1 MTSAKIRSVHHGQT
15 CRPTIRHLSFRAT
28 LALAAGMSALAAA
41 NAQVSSATS
50 NTQEVP
56 FTVARGSATFASS
69 GNSGTVTQTTRR
81 AVLDWSRILLQAGE
95 TLNFVQPDSQ
105 SITLNRS
112 SGSAAF
118 QIDGTINANGQVW
131 LLNPNGTVIGAT
143 GRVNA
148 AGFLATT
155 ANIDADAFM
164 DSTGRFV
171 FSGATEA
178 AITNYGQINVP
189 SGYAVL
195 AGRNVANISSSATN
209 EALIS
214 ARLGKVALGGGRDFT
229 IDFAGNG
236 LVSFLVA
243 DPASAT
249 VSNFSNSVSNSGR
262 ILADGGTILMTVR
275 SAVDIIGNVINNK
288 GIVQAQTVNNNGGV
302 ITLDA
307 GPRGQIFVDSSSSGN
322 TSVGGVI
329 DATGAGGVNG
339 GNITLVADALYIGAA
354 SKIDVSGE
362 SGGTINLVLPVNS
375 VSATDSV
382 PPNQNARTELNIA
395 SGAQL
400 LANAGTNGTGGK
412 INLRGDLANS
422 QSLMRISG
430 ILQAD
435 GGTSGGD
442 GGTIDIQAY
451 RLEQRM
457 EASARAKAASGLAG
471 NINITSASIDVLGM
485 TPLSL
490 GDDTVAA
497 NVPLGFSF
505 NYNGQDY
512 NSVDVSSNG
521 FLTFGSLNGNSYCCN
536 GLPLDNAGTPRNSV
550 FALWNDLID
559 LTNPYYTTIVL
570 PDGSKRFILGYYGTR
585 EFYNS
590 SSNSFE
596 IVLDQNGRIQFNYG
610 DIKILN
616 HSVTAG
622 VTRTGPTEFTELFRG
637 TQDATT
643 GLLDTSLLAGF
654 ANKSFEYNNGAF
666 QLLSSVPMVPKGNT
680 KILASQVETWL
691 NSGTNVTLRAQNQ
704 TSTTTGGTATT
715 VGTATTGAT
724 STVDGNVTIY
734 AFNNKSAGP
743 LTKLSLGATGD
754 VVIASGVDITAQSGL
769 SVALQSDSN
778 QNGSGSVKLAGT
790 INTGETAQTGNAASI
805 LINGNV
811 KLGGN
816 SALVSQGAIVVTG
829 DIRRDASSSTPINLA
844 IKAGALSSGSIDLG
858 QTGQLDLTPIGI
870 TGRDSEIKGAIVA
883 ASLTKSGNGPLS
895 LFGDN
900 VGLGAIT
907 IRNGTLWVAPTSNL
921 GTGTLTLGDSTLVDS
936 NGNGERI
943 LRLAAPQ
950 DIEISQPITLAGN
963 SRIEAAGRLTLSGA
977 INGNHGLTVYG
988 KSDITLNAAIG
999 VSSPLATFTSYSE
1012 KTLTLGSGATIKTVG
1027 DIKITAARRFVNT
1040 ATDVAPLKPGTRWL
1054 IGSGNTN
1061 PFGGDTPDVIGGL
1074 LHDFRVYG
1082 LSQEQ
1087 ALGSVP
1093 LPVLP
1098 SGNGLAYSL
1107 QPSLSLSV
1115 TGGITKTYDGST
1127 AIPTGPI
1134 TFVGNGLLAN
1144 DQFTVSNVTGS
1155 FASADA
1161 GTHAIS
1167 FPGLVISTTDSSGK
1181 PVFGYQIDASGIIG
1195 SITPATL
1202 AIIADALSIVYG
1214 TAVPALTFTS
1224 RGFVGTDSASL
1235 LTGSLSR
1242 APGLD
1247 AGRYAIGLGTL
1258 SAGRNYNINF
1268 TGADLVI
1275 NQRALS
1281 AALAGSISRIYDG
1294 TAFATLA
1301 ANNYVLTGFV
1311 DGEGASVTRT
1321 QGVYDSKDVGTGK
1334 TVTVSLQSGDL
1345 TANGATRLSNYILP
1359 TTATGNIGS
1368 ITPATLAIIADALSI
1383 VYGTAVPAL
1392 TFTSRGFVGT
1402 DSASLLTGSL
1412 SRAPGLDAG
1421 RYAIG
1426 LGTLSAGRNYNIN
1439 FTGADLVI
1447 NPSVTSVVASVT
1459 SSVTAPKVPTPVT
1472 PVAAPAP
1479 KAPTPVAAP
1488 TPAPASAPAPARSTP
1503 APAAPAPAAPAASA
1517 PAPAPASTP
1526 ASAPAPAPAPA
1537 PEPAPA
1543 PAPAPEPAPAP
1554 APAPE
1559 PAPATPAPSTPPAPA
1574 PAAASPPASGQPA
1587 PPAVEAPVAIAS
1599 APPPVAVVAVA
1610 AQQVDSSPP
1619 SPVATQPDPAPAD
1632 PADESDPV
1640 LQLASGPTEIT
1651 AAVSQTKG
1659 ALQQLSPEI
1668 FMTTRVTPKPAL
1680 KSIGTP
1686 RYSMLGL
1693 SM

>member
-1 MTSAKIRSVHHGQT
+1 M
-15 CRPTIRHLSFRAT
+15 P
-28 LALAAGMSALAAA
+28 ALAAA
-41 NAQVSSATS
+41 NAQGTPATS

-56 FTVARGSATFASS
+56 FTVAGGSATFASS

-155 ANIDADAFM
+155 AVIDADAFM

-262 ILADGGTILMTVR
+262 ILADGGTILMTIR
-275 SAVDIIGNVINNK
+275 SAVDIIGNVINNN

-382 PPNQNARTELNIA
+382 PPNQNVRTELNIA

-521 FLTFGSLNGNSYCCN
+521 FLTFGNLSALNSDNPSYCCF
-536 GLPLDNAGTPRNSV
+536 GLPLDDAGAPRNSV

-637 TQDATT
+637 TRDATT

-691 NSGTNVTLRAQNQ
+691 HSGTNVTLRAQNQ
-704 TSTTTGGTATT
+704 TSTTTGGTTT
-715 VGTATTGAT
+715 AGGTATTGTTPTTGT
-724 STVDGNVTIY
+724 STAVDGDVTIY
-734 AFNNKSAGP
+734 AFNNKSTGP

-754 VVIASGVDITAQSGL
+754 VVIASGVNITAQSGL

-790 INTGETAQTGNAASI
+790 IDTGETAQAGNAASI

-816 SALVSQGAIVVTG
+816 SALVSKGSVVVTG
-829 DIRRDASSSTPINLA
+829 GISRGAGGSTPINLRVNA
-844 IKAGALSSGSIDLG
+844 ADLNVGSIDLG
-858 QTGQLDLTPIGI
+858 QTGQLDLTLAG
-870 TGRDSEIKGAIVA
+870 TLGRESRINGAIVA
-883 ASLTKSGNGPLS
+883 ASLTKSGIGQLG

-907 IRNGTLWVAPTSNL
+907 FRDGTLMVAPTGNL
-921 GTGTLTLGDSTLVDS
+921 GNGLLTLGDS
-936 NGNGERI
+936 NGNGETI

-950 DIEISQPITLAGN
+950 DIEILQPISLAGN
-963 SRIEAAGRLTLSGA
+963 SRIEAVGRLTMLGA
-977 INGNHGLTVYG
+977 INGNHGLTITG
-988 KSDITLNAAIG
+988 DSDIILNAAIG
-999 VSSPLATFTSYSE
+999 GSSRLATFKSYSA
-1012 KTLTLGSGATIKTVG
+1012 KTLTLGPLATIATVG
-1027 DIKITAARRFVNT
+1027 DIKIGGARRFVNS
-1040 ATDVAPLKPGTRWL
+1040 ATDISPLKPGTRWL

-1093 LPVLP
+1093 LPMLP

-1115 TGGITKTYDGST
+1115 AGGITKTYDGST
-1127 AIPTGPI
+1127 AIPNGPI
-1134 TFVGNGLLAN
+1134 AFVGNGLLAN
-1144 DQFTVSNVTGS
+1144 DRFTVSNVTGS

-1167 FPGLVISTTDSSGK
+1167 FPGLVITTTDSSGK
-1181 PVFGYQIDASGIIG
+1181 LVFGYRFDTSQITG

-1202 AIIADALSIVYG
+1202 AIIADALSIV
-1214 TAVPALTFTS
+1214 
-1224 RGFVGTDSASL
+1224 
-1235 LTGSLSR
+1235 
-1242 APGLD
+1242 
-1247 AGRYAIGLGTL
+1247 
-1258 SAGRNYNINF
+1258 
-1268 TGADLVI
+1268 
-1275 NQRALS
+1275 
-1281 AALAGSISRIYDG
+1281 
-1294 TAFATLA
+1294 
-1301 ANNYVLTGFV
+1301 
-1311 DGEGASVTRT
+1311 
-1321 QGVYDSKDVGTGK
+1321 
-1334 TVTVSLQSGDL
+1334 
-1345 TANGATRLSNYILP
+1345 
-1359 TTATGNIGS
+1359 
-1368 ITPATLAIIADALSI
+1368 
-1383 VYGTAVPAL
+1383 
-1392 TFTSRGFVGT
+1392 
-1402 DSASLLTGSL
+1402 
-1412 SRAPGLDAG
+1412 
-1421 RYAIG
+1421 
-1426 LGTLSAGRNYNIN
+1426 
-1439 FTGADLVI
+1439 
-1447 NPSVTSVVASVT
+1447 
-1459 SSVTAPKVPTPVT
+1459 
-1472 PVAAPAP
+1472 
-1479 KAPTPVAAP
+1479 
-1488 TPAPASAPAPARSTP
+1488 
-1503 APAAPAPAAPAASA
+1503 
-1517 PAPAPASTP
+1517 
-1526 ASAPAPAPAPA
+1526 
-1537 PEPAPA
+1537 
-1543 PAPAPEPAPAP
+1543 
-1554 APAPE
+1554 
-1559 PAPATPAPSTPPAPA
+1559 
-1574 PAAASPPASGQPA
+1574 
-1587 PPAVEAPVAIAS
+1587 
-1599 APPPVAVVAVA
+1599 
-1610 AQQVDSSPP
+1610 
-1619 SPVATQPDPAPAD
+1619 
-1632 PADESDPV
+1632 
-1640 LQLASGPTEIT
+1640 
-1651 AAVSQTKG
+1651 
-1659 ALQQLSPEI
+1659 
-1668 FMTTRVTPKPAL
+1668 
-1680 KSIGTP
+1680 
-1686 RYSMLGL
+1686 
-1693 SM
+1693 

>member
-1 MTSAKIRSVHHGQT
+1 M
-15 CRPTIRHLSFRAT
+15 P
-28 LALAAGMSALAAA
+28 ALAAA
-41 NAQVSSATS
+41 NAQVAPATS
-50 NTQEVP
+50 NAQEVP

-81 AVLDWSRILLQAGE
+81 AVLDWSRIVLQAGE

-105 SITLNRS
+105 SIALNRS

-143 GRVNA
+143 GGVNA

-155 ANIDADAFM
+155 AFIDADAFM

-171 FSGATEA
+171 FSGATNA

-195 AGRNVANISSSATN
+195 AGRNVANISSSNN

-243 DPASAT
+243 DPDPASAT
-249 VSNFSNSVSNSGR
+249 GSNFSNSVSNGGR

-275 SAVDIIGNVINNK
+275 SAVDIIGNVINNT
-288 GIVQAQTVNNNGGV
+288 GIVQAQTVSNNGGV

-307 GPRGQIFVDSSSSGN
+307 GPRGQIFVDGSSSGN

-329 DATGAGGVNG
+329 DATGAGVVNG
-339 GNITLVADALYIGAA
+339 GNITLVAATLYIGAA

-362 SGGTINLVLPVNS
+362 SGGTINLVLPVNG

-382 PPNQNARTELNIA
+382 PPNQNARAELNIA
-395 SGAQL
+395 SGARL

-512 NSVDVSSNG
+512 TSVDVSSNG
-521 FLTFGSLNGNSYCCN
+521 FLTFGSLNNNSYCCE
-536 GLPLDNAGTPRNSV
+536 GRPLDNSTTPRNSV

-585 EFYNS
+585 EYYDGSN
-590 SSNSFE
+590 NSFE
-596 IVLDQNGRIQFNYG
+596 IILDQNGRIQFNYG

-637 TQDATT
+637 TRDDTT
-643 GLLDTSLLAGF
+643 GLLDPSLLEGY

-666 QLLSSVPMVPKGNT
+666 KSLSSVPMVPKGHNI
-680 KILASQVETWL
+680 ILASQVETWL

-715 VGTATTGAT
+715 VGTATTGA
-724 STVDGNVTIY
+724 STAVDGNVTIY

-743 LTKLSLGATGD
+743 LAKLSLGATGD
-754 VVIASGVDITAQSGL
+754 VVIASGVNITAQSGL

-790 INTGETAQTGNAASI
+790 IDTGETAQAGNAASI

-816 SALVSQGAIVVTG
+816 SALISKGSVVVTG
-829 DIRRDASSSTPINLA
+829 GISRDLGGSTPVNLRVNA
-844 IKAGALSSGSIDLG
+844 ADLNAGSINLG
-858 QTGQLDLTPIGI
+858 QTGQLDLALAGTL
-870 TGRDSEIKGAIVA
+870 GRESKINGAIVA
-883 ASLTKSGNGPLS
+883 ASLTKSGIGQLG

-907 IRNGTLWVAPTSNL
+907 FRDGTLMVAPTGNL
-921 GTGTLTLGDSTLVDS
+921 GNGLLTLGDSNS
-936 NGNGERI
+936 NGETI

-950 DIEISQPITLAGN
+950 DIEIVQPISLAGN
-963 SRIEAAGRLTLSGA
+963 SRIEAVGRLTMRGT
-977 INGNHGLTVYG
+977 INGNYGLTIKG
-988 KSDITLNAAIG
+988 DSDITLNAAIG
-999 VSSPLATFTSYSE
+999 GSARLATFTSYSA
-1012 KTLTLGSGATIKTVG
+1012 KTLTLGPGATIASVG
-1027 DIKITAARRFVNT
+1027 DIKIAGARRFVNS
-1040 ATDVAPLKPGTRWL
+1040 ATDVAPLKTGSRWL
-1054 IGSGNTN
+1054 IWSGNTN
-1061 PFGGDTPDVIGGL
+1061 PFGGDTPDVTGGL
-1074 LHDFRVYG
+1074 LHDFRAYG
-1082 LSQEQ
+1082 VTQEQ
-1087 ALGSVP
+1087 ALGSAP

-1115 TGGITKTYDGST
+1115 TGSITKTYDGST

-1134 TFVGNGLLAN
+1134 AFVGNGLVAN
-1144 DQFTVSNVTGS
+1144 DQFAVSNFTAS

-1161 GTHAIS
+1161 GTHSIL
-1167 FPGLVISTTDSSGK
+1167 FPDLVITTTDSSGK
-1181 PVFGYQIDASGIIG
+1181 PVFGYRFDTSRITG

-1214 TAVPALTFTS
+1214 TAIPALTFTS

-1235 LTGSLSR
+1235 LTGSLTR
-1242 APGLD
+1242 ASGTD

-1258 SAGRNYNINF
+1258 SAGKNYNINY

-1281 AALAGSISRIYDG
+1281 AALTGNITRIYDG
-1294 TAFATLA
+1294 TTAATLA
-1301 ANNYVLTGFV
+1301 ANNYVLAGFA

-1321 QGVYDSKDVGTGK
+1321 QGIYDSKDVGTAK
-1334 TVTVSLQSGDL
+1334 AVTVSLQSGDL
-1345 TANGATRLSNYILP
+1345 TANGATRLSNYVLP

-1383 VYGTAVPAL
+1383 VYGTAIPAL

-1412 SRAPGLDAG
+1412 TRASGTDAG

-1426 LGTLSAGRNYNIN
+1426 LGTLSAGKNYNIN
-1439 FTGADLVI
+1439 YTGADLVI
-1447 NPSVTSVVASVT
+1447 NPSVASVVASVT
-1459 SSVTAPKVPTPVT
+1459 SSITAPKAPTPVT

-1488 TPAPASAPAPARSTP
+1488 TPAAAPTPTAAPTPAATPTPAPTA
-1503 APAAPAPAAPAASA
+1503 APAAPAPEP
-1517 PAPAPASTP
+1517 T
-1526 ASAPAPAPAPA
+1526 APAPAPA
-1537 PEPAPA
+1537 PEPTPAPA
-1543 PAPAPEPAPAP
+1543 APAPEP
-1554 APAPE
+1554 
-1559 PAPATPAPSTPPAPA
+1559 TPAP
-1574 PAAASPPASGQPA
+1574 AASPPAAPPPAVAAPPAPSQPA
-1587 PPAVEAPVAIAS
+1587 PPTVEAPPAVAS
-1599 APPPVAVVAVA
+1599 APPPVVVVAVA
-1610 AQQVDSSPP
+1610 AQRVESSPP
-1619 SPVATQPDPAPAD
+1619 SPVATQPDPTPAD
-1632 PADESDPV
+1632 PADKSDPI
-1640 LQLASGPTEIT
+1640 LQLASGPTET
-1651 AAVSQTKG
+1651 SVVVSQTKG

-1668 FMTTRVTPKPAL
+1668 FLTTRVTPPAAL
-1680 KSIGTP
+1680 QSASSP
-1686 RYSMLGL
+1686 RYSMLGPT
-1693 SM
+1693 M

>member
-1 MTSAKIRSVHHGQT
+1 
-15 CRPTIRHLSFRAT
+15 
-28 LALAAGMSALAAA
+28 MSALAAA
-41 NAQVSSATS
+41 NAQVAPATS
-50 NTQEVP
+50 NAQEVP

-81 AVLDWSRILLQAGE
+81 AVLDWSRIVLQAGE
-95 TLNFVQPDSQ
+95 ILNFVQPDSQ

-155 ANIDADAFM
+155 AIIDADAFM

-171 FSGATEA
+171 FSGATGA
-178 AITNYGQINVP
+178 PVYNNGQINVP

-195 AGRNVANISSSATN
+195 AGRNVANISTSPTN

-214 ARLGKVALGGGRDFT
+214 ARLGKIALGGGRAFT
-229 IDFAGNG
+229 VDLDGNG
-236 LVSFLVA
+236 LLSFLVS
-243 DPASAT
+243 DPGGAPGEN
-249 VSNFSNSVSNSGR
+249 VSSDFARNYPNSVINGGR
-262 ILADGGTILMTVR
+262 IVADGGTILMTVR
-275 SAVDIIGNVINNK
+275 SAVDMIGGVINNK
-288 GIVQAQTVNNNGGV
+288 DIVQAQTVNNIGGV

-307 GPRGQIFVDSSSSGN
+307 GPTGQISVDGYFGGDN
-322 TSVGGVI
+322 TSVVNNSIGSGSVI
-329 DATGAGGVNG
+329 DASGAGGMNG
-339 GNITLVADALYIGAA
+339 GRISLTAAAVDIGAA

-362 SGGTINLVLPVNS
+362 SGGTINVVLPVNS
-375 VSATDSV
+375 VPSGQSTG
-382 PPNQNARTELNIA
+382 ARLYIA

-400 LANAGTNGTGGK
+400 LANAGSTGTGGN
-412 INLRGDLANS
+412 INLRGDLGNS
-422 QSLMRISG
+422 QSFMQIAG
-430 ILQAD
+430 TLQAD
-435 GGTSGGD
+435 GGTTGGD

-457 EASARAKAASGLAG
+457 VASARAKAASGLAG

-490 GDDTVAA
+490 SDDTVAA

-505 NYNGQDY
+505 KYNDQDY
-512 NSVDVSSNG
+512 TSVDVSSNG
-521 FLTFGSLNGNSYCCN
+521 FLTFGSLSAMNSNNPSYCCD
-536 GLPLDNAGTPRNSV
+536 GLPLDDTITPRNSV
-550 FALWNDLID
+550 FALWTDIID

-570 PDGSKRFILGYYGTR
+570 PDGKKRFILGYYGTR
-585 EFYNS
+585 EFYNNN
-590 SSNSFE
+590 SNSFE
-596 IVLDQNGRIQFNYG
+596 IILDEDGRIQFNYG
-610 DIKILN
+610 DLKILN
-616 HSVTAG
+616 HSLTAG
-622 VTRTGPTEFTELFRG
+622 VTRSGPTDFTELFRG
-637 TQDATT
+637 TRNATT
-643 GLLDTSLLAGF
+643 GLLDPGLLVGY

-666 QLLSSVPMVPKGNT
+666 QLLNSVPILPTGNT
-680 KILASQVETWL
+680 KILASQVESWL
-691 NSGTNVTLRAQNQ
+691 NSRTNVTLRAQSP
-704 TSTTTGGTATT
+704 TSATTGGTAITG
-715 VGTATTGAT
+715 GTATGGGTTTTGT
-724 STVDGNVTIY
+724 STAVDGNVTIY

-743 LTKLSLGATGD
+743 LAKLSLGATGD
-754 VVIASGVDITAQSGL
+754 VVIASGVNITAQSGL

-790 INTGETAQTGNAASI
+790 IDTGETAQAGNAASI

-816 SALVSQGAIVVTG
+816 SALISNGSVVVTG
-829 DIRRDASSSTPINLA
+829 GISLGAGVTTPVNLRVNA
-844 IKAGALSSGSIDLG
+844 ADLIAGSIDLG
-858 QTGQLDLTPIGI
+858 QTGQLDLTLAG
-870 TGRDSEIKGAIVA
+870 TLGRESRINGAIAA
-883 ASLTKSGNGPLS
+883 ASLTKSGIGQLG

-907 IRNGTLWVAPTSNL
+907 FRNGTLMVAPTGNL
-921 GTGTLTLGDSTLVDS
+921 GNGLLTLGDS
-936 NGNGERI
+936 NGNAETI

-950 DIEISQPITLAGN
+950 DAEIVQPISLAGN
-963 SRIEAAGRLTLSGA
+963 SRIEAVGRLTIRGA
-977 INGNHGLTVYG
+977 INGNHGLTIRG
-988 KSDITLNAAIG
+988 DSDITLNAAIG
-999 VSSPLATFTSYSE
+999 GSSRLAAFKSYSAN
-1012 KTLTLGSGATIKTVG
+1012 TLTLGPLANIATVG
-1027 DIKITAARRFVNT
+1027 DIKIAGARRFVNS

-1074 LHDFRVYG
+1074 LHDFRAYG
-1082 LSQEQ
+1082 VSQAQ
-1087 ALGSVP
+1087 VLGNAP
-1093 LPVLP
+1093 LPLLP
-1098 SGNGLAYSL
+1098 NGNGLTYSL

-1115 TGGITKTYDGST
+1115 TGSITKTYDGTT

-1134 TFVGNGLLAN
+1134 TFVSNGLLAN

-1155 FASADA
+1155 FAGADA

-1167 FPGLVISTTDSSGK
+1167 FPGLVITTTDSSGK

-1294 TAFATLA
+1294 TTFATLA

-1459 SSVTAPKVPTPVT
+1459 SSITAPKAPTPVT

-1479 KAPTPVAAP
+1479 KAPTPVA
-1488 TPAPASAPAPARSTP
+1488 TPAPASAPAPVPTS
-1503 APAAPAPAAPAASA
+1503 APAPAA
-1517 PAPAPASTP
+1517 
-1526 ASAPAPAPAPA
+1526 APAPAPAPA

-1543 PAPAPEPAPAP
+1543 PAPTPAPDP
-1554 APAPE
+1554 APTA
-1559 PAPATPAPSTPPAPA
+1559 PAPSTPPAPA
-1574 PAAASPPASGQPA
+1574 PPAASPPASSQPA
-1587 PPAVEAPVAIAS
+1587 PPKVEAPVAIAS

-1610 AQQVDSSPP
+1610 AQRVESSPP
-1619 SPVATQPDPAPAD
+1619 SPVATQPDPTPAD

-1693 SM
+1693 AM